1 MFPARGGGPCS
12 WKSPSIIVCKLAY
25 KLTGNWFDVNPAAYA
40 GKFAIAQKVLPVTVL
55 TLKSRSPAGVAPKAS
70 LVENA
75 YAALKAAILSNTFP
89 PGYQAAESDIAT
101 QLGMSRTPVHE
112 AAIRLQAEGLVEVQ
126 PRKGILVCAIS
137 PSDIREIYQLTMA
150 LEGMAAEVLALQPR
164 SAAKDMVL
172 DRLEAETRLMVAA
185 LKKEDLDR
193 WAAADD
199 QFHRI
204 LTGECGNSRLARM
217 AGTIRDQT
225 HRTRLLTLRLRPKPL
240 NAAVE
245 HRAII
250 EAIRAGNAHA
260 AAENAAGHRR
270 RASEIMIPLLEKL
283 NS

>member
-1 MFPARGGGPCS
+1 MP
-12 WKSPSIIVCKLAY
+12 L
-25 KLTGNWFDVNPAAYA
+25 
-40 GKFAIAQKVLPVTVL
+40 TVL
-55 TLKSRSPAGVAPKAS
+55 VLKSRSPVGEAPKAS

-75 YAALKAAILSNTFP
+75 YVALKAAILSNTFP
-89 PGYQAAESDIAT
+89 PGYQAAESDVAS

-137 PSDIREIYQLTMA
+137 SADIREIYELTMA
-150 LEGMAAEVLALQPR
+150 FEGMAADVLARQAR
-164 SAAKDMVL
+164 SATKDLVL
-172 DRLEAETRLMVAA
+172 DRLEAETCSMEAA
-185 LKKEDLDR
+185 LRKGDLDR

-199 QFHRI
+199 QFHRL
-204 LTGECGNSRLARM
+204 LTGECGNNRLARM

-225 HRTRLLTLRLRPKPL
+225 HRTRLLTVRLRPKPV

-250 EAIRAGNAHA
+250 EAIRIGDIRA
-260 AAENAAGHRR
+260 AAENAAEHRR

-283 NS
+283 TASGPI

>member
-1 MFPARGGGPCS
+1 MSTRQPH
-12 WKSPSIIVCKLAY
+12 
-25 KLTGNWFDVNPAAYA
+25 AA
-40 GKFAIAQKVLPVTVL
+40 GICQIAQKAMPL
-55 TLKSRSPAGVAPKAS
+55 TALILKSRSPASTAPKAS

-75 YAALKAAILSNTFP
+75 YVALKAAILSNTFP
-89 PGYQAAESDIAT
+89 PGYQAAESDVAA

-126 PRKGILVCAIS
+126 SRKGILVCAIS
-137 PSDIREIYQLTMA
+137 PRDIREIYELTMA

-164 SAAKDMVL
+164 SAAKDLVL
-172 DRLEAETRLMVAA
+172 DRLEAETRSMEAA
-185 LKKEDLDR
+185 LKKGDLDR

-199 QFHRI
+199 QFHRT

-217 AGTIRDQT
+217 ASTIRDQT

-250 EAIRAGNAHA
+250 EAIRIGNARA
-260 AAENAAGHRR
+260 AAENAAEHRR
-270 RASEIMIPLLEKL
+270 RASQIMIPLLEKINSFRPLPADL
-283 NS
+283 NSGEGQR